1 MHKKVLQKTRK
12 YIIFLQR
19 VKMENKIVYNT
30 KDVAEILKMSR
41 VIVLKYLRQGKIK
54 GVKFGNTWRVS
65 NEEIMR
71 IIKEGIK

>member
-1 MHKKVLQKTRK
+1 
-12 YIIFLQR
+12 
-19 VKMENKIVYNT
+19 MENKMIYNT
-30 KDVAEILKMSR
+30 KEVAEILKMSR

-71 IIKEGIK
+71 IIKEGIKWKKSSI

>member
-1 MHKKVLQKTRK
+1 
-12 YIIFLQR
+12 
-19 VKMENKIVYNT
+19 MENKMIYNT
-30 KDVAEILKMSR
+30 KEVAEILKMSR